1 MSDDD
6 APYPIDP
13 RIWESDLLTGVYYR
27 FRWSDFEPNRPGE
40 YDWTDFDAAMD
51 ACVAA
56 NKLCAIGWKAG
67 FKGTPQWLFDDRNPD
82 KIPGLKFPG
91 TSKYA
96 LGSCAEP
103 TYIERWNS
111 FIAAAGERTR
121 TRADWFRAVSY
132 HKVAGINK
140 WSAEA
145 VYPWQDD
152 DPERQLQYLETWAT
166 TGKYT
171 PEAMYDFWR
180 QTLPVAAAAFPG
192 KAQSYQLIQGGYP
205 RINNEGQWYGE
216 PGVPNSAV
224 PGFSEQTTNV
234 INAGPKLLGHLWT
247 VQHNGLQKERAGT
260 TCPNKD
266 HIDPDFPYVGS
277 GCPNKWAQAA
287 YLDNDSPIG
296 YQTVN
301 DLGWSNVGSALEN
314 MIGNSYGMFFETY
327 QGFLI
332 PNLDGRQVGPRGN
345 LGDYNAGLHQRR
357 SELFD
362 GVLPEPFPSSW
373 SHTFTFNSPG
383 IGGLERIF
391 YTNGRNHDA
400 RGVIVIRPPSTTSPT
415 SGRLRRRRPGA

>member
-1 MSDDD
+1 MAEHTIVIEPDGTFTPRRLIIQSGDTVTWQLSSPTTDAIIPVDNMSGVAVIKPYDVDDPNNCTGPMPVAPGGVVCMSDDD

-140 WSAEA
+140 CSA
-145 VYPWQDD
+145 
-152 DPERQLQYLETWAT
+152 
-166 TGKYT
+166 
-171 PEAMYDFWR
+171 
-180 QTLPVAAAAFPG
+180 
-192 KAQSYQLIQGGYP
+192 
-205 RINNEGQWYGE
+205 
-216 PGVPNSAV
+216 
-224 PGFSEQTTNV
+224 
-234 INAGPKLLGHLWT
+234 
-247 VQHNGLQKERAGT
+247 
-260 TCPNKD
+260 
-266 HIDPDFPYVGS
+266 
-277 GCPNKWAQAA
+277 
-287 YLDNDSPIG
+287 
-296 YQTVN
+296 
-301 DLGWSNVGSALEN
+301 
-314 MIGNSYGMFFETY
+314 
-327 QGFLI
+327 
-332 PNLDGRQVGPRGN
+332 
-345 LGDYNAGLHQRR
+345 
-357 SELFD
+357 
-362 GVLPEPFPSSW
+362 
-373 SHTFTFNSPG
+373 
-383 IGGLERIF
+383 
-391 YTNGRNHDA
+391 
-400 RGVIVIRPPSTTSPT
+400 
-415 SGRLRRRRPGA
+415 